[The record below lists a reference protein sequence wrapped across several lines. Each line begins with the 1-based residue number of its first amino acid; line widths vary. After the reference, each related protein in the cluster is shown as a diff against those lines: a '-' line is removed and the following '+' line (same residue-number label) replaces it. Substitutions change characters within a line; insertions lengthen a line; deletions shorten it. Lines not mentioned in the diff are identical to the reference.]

1 MKRFNNVAGR
11 ALGAG
16 LAVAAAGVF
25 VISGASAQSTYDMAK
40 EEGKLTL
47 YSDQTIE
54 TIQALA
60 DGYKAKYPG
69 IDVDFFRS
77 DSTKLMQRFETE
89 SAAGRHEADVMTTVD
104 RLVKTLV
111 KKGLT
116 QEYRSAQL
124 SNYPEDL
131 HVANGQYSNWGVSLT
146 SFAYNTDELSEAEA
160 PKDWEDLLDPK
171 WKGKIGMQDP
181 LSGGGAK
188 MWVVTMYRELG
199 ADKWED
205 FMTKLASQDI
215 IYGSYLPI
223 REMLISG
230 EITIQVAAYPD
241 FTEPVRVDGA
251 PVNWS
256 APRFLG
262 FVGLTAFVRRGPI
275 ARRNALRI
283 TPRERGTRHVSGLH
297 HSDNRRA
304 RKRDIFASTDSCG
317 SSPPQMMRTSSKC
330 CSVRYSWPKAVL
342 RDKSCSGD
350 RPEPSLPGGPTP
362 DQMGGRSNELPVD
375 KS

>member
-1 MKRFNNVAGR
+1 MAKLREELMKSIKNVALQ
-11 ALGAG
+11 ALGASI
-16 LAVAAAGVF
+16 AVAAAGIFAV
-25 VISGASAQSTYDMAK
+25 SGANAQSTYDAAK
-40 EEGKLTL
+40 GEGKLTI

-54 TIQALA
+54 TIQVLA

-77 DSTKLMQRFETE
+77 DSTKVMQRFETE
-89 SAAGRHEADVMTTVD
+89 SAAGRHAADVMMTVD

-116 QEYRSAQL
+116 QEYRSSEL

-146 SFAYNTDELSEAEA
+146 SFAYNTDQLSEADA

-199 ADKWED
+199 AEKWED
-205 FMTKLASQDI
+205 FMTKLSSQDI

-241 FTEPVRVDGA
+241 FTEPVRVEGA

-256 APRFLG
+256 TPRFLG
-262 FVGLTAFVRRGPI
+262 FVGLTAFVS
-275 ARRNALRI
+275 ANAPHPNAAKLFI
-283 TPRERGTRHVSGLH
+283 DFILSKEGQ
-297 HSDNRRA
+297 
-304 RKRDIFASTDSCG
+304 DI
-317 SSPPQMMRTSSKC
+317 
-330 CSVRYSWPKAVL
+330 V
-342 RDKSCSGD
+342 GD
-350 RPEPSLPGGPTP
+350 RKLIPALADSRPGTYARLNNSRLVPNAVETL
-362 DQMGGRSNELPVD
+362 QGREEFFDAKL
-375 KS
+375 KEFFGKR

>member
-1 MKRFNNVAGR
+1 MKSFKNVAWK

-16 LAVAAAGVF
+16 LAVAAAGIFAVA
-25 VISGASAQSTYDMAK
+25 GANAQSIYDLAK

-54 TIQALA
+54 TIQALV

-77 DSTKLMQRFETE
+77 DSTKVMQRFETE
-89 SAAGRHEADVMTTVD
+89 SAAGRHSADVMTTVD

-111 KKGLT
+111 AKGLT
-116 QEYRSAQL
+116 QEYRSPEL

-146 SFAYNTDELSEAEA
+146 SFAYNTDLLSEADA
-160 PKDWEDLLDPK
+160 PKDWEDLLDSK

-188 MWVVTMYRELG
+188 MWVITMYRELG
-199 ADKWED
+199 AEKWEE

-215 IYGSYLPI
+215 IYNSYLPI

-256 APRFLG
+256 TPRFLG
-262 FVGLTAFVRRGPI
+262 FVGLTAFVSANAPHPNAGKLFVDFMLSKKGQDIIGERKLIPALSDSRPGTY
-275 ARRNALRI
+275 ARLNNSRIVPNAVETLKG
-283 TPRERGTRHVSGLH
+283 REEFFATKLKEFFG
-297 HSDNRRA
+297 
-304 RKRDIFASTDSCG
+304 KR
-317 SSPPQMMRTSSKC
+317 
-330 CSVRYSWPKAVL
+330 
-342 RDKSCSGD
+342 
-350 RPEPSLPGGPTP
+350 
-362 DQMGGRSNELPVD
+362 
-375 KS
+375 

>member
-1 MKRFNNVAGR
+1 MKRFNDLAWR
-11 ALGAG
+11 TLGTG
-16 LAVAAAGVF
+16 LVVAAAGIFAV
-25 VISGASAQSTYDMAK
+25 SGASAQSTYDMAK
-40 EEGKLTL
+40 EEGKLTI

-205 FMTKLASQDI
+205 FMTKLAAQDI

-262 FVGLTAFVRRGPI
+262 FVGLTAFVSANAPHPNAGKLFIDFILSKEGQDIIGERRLIPALAESRPGTY
-275 ARRNALRI
+275 ARLNDSRIVPNAVETLKG
-283 TPRERGTRHVSGLH
+283 REDFFAEKLKEFFG
-297 HSDNRRA
+297 
-304 RKRDIFASTDSCG
+304 KR
-317 SSPPQMMRTSSKC
+317 
-330 CSVRYSWPKAVL
+330 
-342 RDKSCSGD
+342 
-350 RPEPSLPGGPTP
+350 
-362 DQMGGRSNELPVD
+362 
-375 KS
+375 

>member
-1 MKRFNNVAGR
+1 MKRFKNVALQ

-16 LAVAAAGVF
+16 LAVAAAGIFAV
-25 VISGASAQSTYDMAK
+25 SGASAQNTYDMAK
-40 EEGKLTL
+40 EEGKLTI
-47 YSDQTIE
+47 YTDQTIE

-60 DGYKAKYPG
+60 DGFKGKYPG

-77 DSTKLMQRFETE
+77 DSTKVMQRFETE
-89 SAAGRHEADVMTTVD
+89 SAAGRHSADVMTTVD

-116 QEYRSAQL
+116 QEYRSPQL
-124 SNYPEDL
+124 TNYPEDL

-146 SFAYNTDELSEAEA
+146 SFAYNTDLLSDADA
-160 PKDWEDLLDPK
+160 PQDWEDLLDPK

-199 ADKWED
+199 AEKWED
-205 FMTKLASQDI
+205 FMTKLSDQDI

-241 FTEPVRVDGA
+241 FTEPVRVEGA

-256 APRFLG
+256 TPRFMG
-262 FVGLTAFVRRGPI
+262 FVGLTAFVSV
-275 ARRNALRI
+275 NAPHPNAAKLFI
-283 TPRERGTRHVSGLH
+283 DFILSKEGQ
-297 HSDNRRA
+297 
-304 RKRDIFASTDSCG
+304 DI
-317 SSPPQMMRTSSKC
+317 
-330 CSVRYSWPKAVL
+330 V
-342 RDKSCSGD
+342 GD
-350 RPEPSLPGGPTP
+350 RKLIPALAESRPGTYARLNNSRLVPNAVETL
-362 DQMGGRSNELPVD
+362 QGREKFFDTKL
-375 KS
+375 KEFFGKR